1 MGSGNKRR
9 FLACKECHSV
19 SHIDGLTEAF
29 QGIAGNQTGNLRL
42 IIAGSG
48 HILDKCGCF
57 RAGGADHVD
66 ADTEGSQLQS
76 QALCKLNDPTL
87 GGIVCEALH
96 AANHAQFTAG
106 ADNGAVAALFH
117 KRQGIFCTQEIP
129 LQVDSHY
136 AIPVFFSGIPKRFAQ
151 RVGGIVVQHIDHA
164 ILFLYCLK
172 HRLHLRGIADIC
184 FVEPSAFSKLSF

>member
-1 MGSGNKRR
+1 MCRQPLPSGAKPQLPLQLSLFVNRFIPCFHRVSPFIYSAFAAVTFFIERCSRHRHQMGSGNKRR

-106 ADNGAVAALFH
+106 ADNGAVAALFIRGRH
-117 KRQGIFCTQEIP
+117 ILHTGNTP
-129 LQVDSHY
+129 
-136 AIPVFFSGIPKRFAQ
+136 SG
-151 RVGGIVVQHIDHA
+151 
-164 ILFLYCLK
+164 
-172 HRLHLRGIADIC
+172 
-184 FVEPSAFSKLSF
+184 